1 MAELA
6 GKINI
11 VYILTGATPMLAT
24 TGAKINGVNSST
36 YNRLAEILE
45 TTQFG
50 DDYKKR
56 MAGLKDTSVSLSGN
70 YDPDDTAG
78 QLDLEPGD
86 FVYVGI
92 YPEGTGTTGKQAPM
106 VIESFEQSSSADGK
120 QEFSSSL
127 SGNGAPETLPAQT

>member
-11 VYILTGATPMLAT
+11 VYILTGATPMTAS
-24 TGAKINGVNSST
+24 TGAKISGVNSST
-36 YNRLAEILE
+36 YNRMAEILE
-45 TTQFG
+45 ITQFG

>member
-1 MAELA
+1 MAELS

-45 TTQFG
+45 ITQFG

-70 YDPDDTAG
+70 YDPSDTAG

-86 FVYVGI
+86 SVYIGI
-92 YPEGTGTTGKQAPM
+92 YPEGTGTAGKQAPM
-106 VIESFEQSSSADGK
+106 VVENFEQSSSADGK

-127 SGNGAPETLPAQT
+127 VGNGAPETLPAQT

>member
-6 GKINI
+6 GKTNI
-11 VYILTGATPMLAT
+11 VYILTGATAIADG
-24 TGAKINGVNSST
+24 TGAKISGVDSST

-45 TTQFG
+45 ITQFG

-70 YDPDDTAG
+70 YDPSDTNG
-78 QLDLEPGD
+78 QLELEPGD
-86 FVYVGI
+86 NVYIGI
-92 YPEGTGTTGKQAPM
+92 YPEGTGTASKQIPM
-106 VIESFEQSSSADGK
+106 LVENFEQSASADGK

-127 SGNGAPETLPAQT
+127 IGNGAPEALPAQT

>member
-1 MAELA
+1 MSELS

-11 VYILTGATPMLAT
+11 IYILTGTTAMTSS
-24 TGAKINGVNSST
+24 TGAKINGVSSST
-36 YNRLAEILE
+36 YNRMAEILE
-45 TTQFG
+45 ITQFG
-50 DDYKKR
+50 DDYQKR
-56 MAGLKDTSVSLSGN
+56 MAGLKDTSISLSGN

-86 FVYVGI
+86 FVYIGI
-92 YPEGTGTTGKQAPM
+92 YPEGAGTAGKQVPM

-127 SGNGAPETLPAQT
+127 SGNGAPETLPAQA